1 MITVKDGVV
10 LLKGEKPI
18 LLAEL
23 SGIVEA
29 LLKIGIKKDEINFAV
44 SLANLSDEELHIET
58 EKAIMKFENELLE
71 EAKLKAVSLHIAS
84 MPEDQRKNLEEM
96 LHDNKV

>member
-29 LLKIGIKKDEINFAV
+29 LLEIGIKKDEIDFAV

-84 MPEDQRKNLEEM
+84 MPEDQRKKLEEM

>member
-84 MPEDQRKNLEEM
+84 MPEDQRKKLEEM
-96 LHDNKV
+96 LHE